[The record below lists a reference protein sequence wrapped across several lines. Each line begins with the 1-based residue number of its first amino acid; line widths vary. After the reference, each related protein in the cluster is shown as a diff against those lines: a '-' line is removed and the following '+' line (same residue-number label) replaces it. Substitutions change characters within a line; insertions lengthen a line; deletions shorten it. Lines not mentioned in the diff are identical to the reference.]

1 MRRTSGSRSRSR
13 TDWSWR
19 SFATPTGRA
28 SRISPRSAGA
38 SRGSRP
44 LCPRGSAR
52 ARRPA
57 TPEAADR
64 VRLAAGHWKP
74 RFVANG
80 IDAND
85 FDRVLSET
93 VEWRDWAPNWMRV
106 GDEHR
111 AIADEAERSGHL

>member
-1 MRRTSGSRSRSR
+1 VT
-13 TDWSWR
+13 TET
-19 SFATPTGRA
+19 AN
-28 SRISPRSAGA
+28 
-38 SRGSRP
+38 
-44 LCPRGSAR
+44 
-52 ARRPA
+52 
-57 TPEAADR
+57 R
-64 VRLAAGHWKP
+64 VQLAAGHWKP

-111 AIADEAERSGHL
+111 AIADEAERSAIW